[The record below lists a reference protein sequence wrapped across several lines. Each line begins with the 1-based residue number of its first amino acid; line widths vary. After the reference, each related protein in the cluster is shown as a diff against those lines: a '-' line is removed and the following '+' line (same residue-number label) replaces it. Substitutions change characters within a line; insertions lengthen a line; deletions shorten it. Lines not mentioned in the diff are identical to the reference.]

1 MRLNEYLNTMREKWW
16 LCLEEGKDRAGGITT
31 DQLITGFEM
40 LDAIRGAND
49 WSDPVIEAAPYITAK
64 DVLMTLCD
72 VLNVEWETSDNWD
85 EVYNALEAFINDIE
99 E

>member
-1 MRLNEYLNTMREKWW
+1 MKLNEYLNTMRDKWW
-16 LCLEEGKDRAGGITT
+16 LCLEEDKDRGGTTT
-31 DQLITGFEM
+31 DQLMTGFEM
-40 LDAIRGAND
+40 LDAVRSAND

-72 VLNVEWETSDNWD
+72 ILSIEWETREDWN
-85 EVYNALEAFINDIE
+85 EVYNALESFIDDIE

>member
-1 MRLNEYLNTMREKWW
+1 M
-16 LCLEEGKDRAGGITT
+16 LE
-31 DQLITGFEM
+31 
-40 LDAIRGAND
+40 AIRSAND

-72 VLNVEWETSDNWD
+72 VLSIEWETREDWN
-85 EVYNALEAFINDIE
+85 EVYNALEAFIDDIE

>member
-1 MRLNEYLNTMREKWW
+1 MKLNKYIEIMRDKWW
-16 LCLEEGKDRAGGITT
+16 VCMEEDKDRGGMTT
-31 DQLITGFEM
+31 DQLMTGFEM

-49 WSDPVIEAAPYITAK
+49 WSDPVIKDAPYITAK

-72 VLNVEWETSDNWD
+72 ILSIEWETLEDWNK
-85 EVYNALEAFINDIE
+85 VYNELEAFIDDIE

>member
-1 MRLNEYLNTMREKWW
+1 MRLNTYLEIMRDKWW
-16 LCLEEGKDRAGGITT
+16 ICLEEDKDRAGGITT
-31 DQLITGFEM
+31 DKLMAGFDM
-40 LDAIRGAND
+40 LDAVRGAND

-72 VLNVEWETSDNWD
+72 VLSIEWDTLDDWNK
-85 EVYNALEAFINDIE
+85 VYNALESFIDDIE